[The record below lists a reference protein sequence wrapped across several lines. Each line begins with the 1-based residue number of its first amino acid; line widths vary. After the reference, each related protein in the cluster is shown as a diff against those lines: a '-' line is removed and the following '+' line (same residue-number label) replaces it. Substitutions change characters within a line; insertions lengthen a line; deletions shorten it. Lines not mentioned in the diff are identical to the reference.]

1 MKDQV
6 TTLCE
11 VIPQLQLGMASNKKF
26 SITEPPGANGWFDV
40 GRLNRGSVGND
51 KFFCYQTELDVSGW
65 GNQGLSFFP
74 MQAGI
79 QEGGLYQYLIDDSL
93 IVVDVISDSPLD
105 IAAFVS
111 GNFLA
116 YPFITLPALYEFRMS
131 APEERINPPLGWENI
146 LYGNSRTFQHN
157 DNLQGLLALPVQN
170 NDFGSMNPTATDKLY
185 ITRLIKCESGITT
198 QTAGIVNIP
207 AARFILKGMLK
218 SESDLSYIYRLKDSF
233 KTTQTDVGYN
243 GL

>member
-11 VIPQLQLGMASNKKF
+11 VIPQIQLQMDSNKDWTMIPF
-26 SITEPPGANGWFDV
+26 SNGWFDI
-40 GRLNRGSVGND
+40 GRLTRHSVGDD
-51 KFFCYQTELDVSGW
+51 KFFAYQTALDVSGW

-74 MQAGI
+74 MQAGV
-79 QEGGLYQYLIDDSL
+79 QEGGRYEYLVDDSL
-93 IVVDVISDSPLD
+93 QVIDVISDSPLD
-105 IAAFVS
+105 VAAYVS
-111 GNFLA
+111 TNLQG
-116 YPFITLPALYEFRMS
+116 YPMITLPALLQQLPI
-131 APEERINPPLGWENI
+131 APEETTNPMLGWENV

-157 DNLQGLLALPVQN
+157 DNLQGLLVLPVQSN
-170 NDFGSMNPTATDKLY
+170 EFGSMNPTATDKLY
-185 ITRLIKCESGITT
+185 VTRILKCETGTT
-198 QTAGIVNIP
+198 SQVAGLCQVP
-207 AARFILKGMLK
+207 PTRFILKGMLK